1 MSTDNLGLP
10 TSLDEEEKNRSALEE
25 AERAA
30 SAARAPLPSADEP
43 ESDLSAQV
51 DPVADASDVPR
62 DEPVPAPEPS
72 PAFADEQPVP
82 PPDERPEESA
92 DSSPATSEP
101 EKIQPEWDS
110 ENGWEE
116 GWEDREDRRPGEDD
130 WTTLRRHNLADIGN
144 ELAVIANAARSNE
157 TVDRTFRS
165 IDGFGG
171 AGADEMLDILANGTD
186 RFLDRDDTVAQD
198 LYKTLERATDGIY
211 SQLGGKIEDFWIGN
225 RRVVH
230 DDYAFGVVR
239 DQQDVDDRR
248 RFMDEQDARARQMAK
263 EVAFLKQNHDRSLFG
278 RMLWHVRNDEDWNDE
293 RFGVFDGT
301 NKLTLN
307 EIEEVAGMSGFKEA
321 KNHVAQERFDALAK
335 AVHERYLKERGER
348 SVLEAA
354 SDNFRGGLVEL
365 GTMEESLRN
374 LLVNGGSGE
383 AFMRRARELKDV
395 EELNAAETPT
405 GRDFTEIGGPLE
417 ALGWMFQ
424 QFSRLAPQMIAQF
437 GIALGT
443 GGAGNLAAG
452 AAGRMGASAATKA
465 AIRSGFSRVGGYATT
480 VALDVADVTGQLAGE
495 AAERG
500 QEGIDLGEL
509 ALVSVPFVGADLYG
523 SIGRGVRRAAGKA
536 AGDIARDMAK
546 SAQVYTARGF
556 WHDVLRGSTRVLK
569 DAGLEGATEAAQD
582 WFVRLGNL
590 GKNGTLALAGQG
602 EESFDVF
609 DAMLG
614 SAETFFAAAASGGA
628 GAIGSY
634 ANFGKNSSF
643 TGEYWQQKRQFERSA
658 PRVDRYMG
666 WEAGTTARIVR
677 AGKAGSDVES
687 ARNGYGSVLA
697 EILRDQAAG
706 NATRLDALD
715 ATLLG
720 QAIVAGQAIKD
731 LESVSRNAERS
742 LAAVRAGARI
752 EKKDKDGNPTGEFY
766 TAEELLRFKERT
778 DHALENARGVKSQ
791 KRDNM
796 GDNAKG
802 ILDALDATIGG
813 PTLAEGVRMQ
823 RERVAAGAQA
833 DPIRT
838 EGFDVPVV
846 PPSVDERT
854 GVVTTVYMEREQ
866 EGSSHRMQIVETLD
880 PDSGD
885 IVYRVKNLRSDARP
899 ADAASE
905 FLARDFGGDD
915 KAALAAALDFARDYA
930 DWSAVGAAAN
940 EAFDRA
946 AASYVEA
953 NYPGRLAI
961 CADNET
967 ELFAKLADAGIDL
980 ASGDY
985 RTDTDERLRS
995 LFHGS
1000 QESAL
1005 TVPPLADR
1013 DGPVFS
1019 VIVRARN
1026 ATPATLAATLDHET
1040 MHVDFA
1046 RRIQEAV
1053 SRRENPKTG
1062 RMELANKPLLDE
1074 LFAGW
1079 KKPDGT
1085 PIDPAELSPAFLQR
1099 RVRVALLGL
1108 DRDGRGNPLSQE
1120 AVLEAMADDE
1130 AQEREEELYAYAT
1143 ESVNAGASEGTGLVA
1158 GLVHPFRAR
1167 KMRILRQ
1174 THPELVK
1181 FAGAYVAGRL
1191 GAFTGG
1197 MGGGVVTDMWED
1209 TAATD
1214 DEIADYLFR
1223 LRQPPAS
1230 DYAPNPHADDP
1241 EGARRALGVEPSAP
1255 EEGRTSGAGESGS
1268 PGAPAP
1274 AERNYASREEIVAD
1288 LAAARENMAGLR
1300 RANAESSQIDEAASR
1315 VRRLQGIL
1323 REWDESHREAPRD
1336 ARPAPRGAP
1345 AEAPQ
1350 PQRPAPAET
1359 SPQENRTG
1367 SKAPEEPAP
1376 SATPEPAPA
1385 EPRPIPKGDGRARV
1399 PAAGKGK
1406 VSMKSPDRSESFDGT
1421 VAYMDLGDIVND
1433 QVPGFDM
1440 AFQNRGQNDAAR
1452 EVKAKQI
1459 GMNPDADTLTDAGT
1473 MIDEGTIVVAKVDGK
1488 FMVIAGN
1495 TRAWGLQ
1502 LAAQLGK
1509 LGPVTERVR
1518 ADAAMDGVDLS
1529 GMANPV
1535 KVRVLSASYTHEQ
1548 LEHIAEVS
1556 NRQSK
1561 NRVADENLALDDA
1574 KKILSGKKI
1583 KGASGSLLDMFAPG
1597 PDGQLDNAS
1606 NRDFMMAF
1614 IAETGDNALLG
1625 KDKDGRPIPNAQAY
1639 ARAQRALVAAVLFG
1653 ENADRAETARML
1665 GALMGEGAGMKKLAA
1680 GIAAAAP
1687 SLVAAFRG
1695 NKAFDLSPELRAA
1708 LNEIAQARADGVTVD
1723 DRFAQ
1728 ATMDLGDESAA
1739 KTGPNAPALVKDI
1752 ARALWSRGVG
1762 TGRGVSGKAVRELL
1776 LDYAERVYRPAKGT
1790 QPAWKLPAEDGEGL
1804 FGDALRNTKQS
1815 VWNAALAAAMR
1826 DDQGLGLRSRNGEAG
1841 IRARNDDGSLKIAS
1855 HERKQVLADA
1865 ERKFGKKPL
1874 VQVPPRDRIQTVFV
1888 QSRKALGAAGVQP
1901 SAAMS
1906 DATAEIVY
1914 RYDGDGKAFVL
1925 ARLPAEYPGL
1935 DRQRYMFGSKEADEA
1950 AKRRERRELGRIAR
1964 RNNGNGRFDGIFQP
1978 LLLGP
1983 GPRARNGEFSPQTPA
1998 FKAQLDDVIARYKG
2012 TPQWLKAPNGKD
2024 SILAATPDYGPLLWA
2039 TVRTQS
2045 FKDWFGDWEND
2056 PANAS
2061 KVVDANGEPRVVY
2074 HGTGSEE
2081 EFESFDRNRV
2091 GSRFENVDVDYN
2103 FFFTA
2108 SELAAEGYGEVYPF
2122 FLNIRNPEIR
2132 NVRFEEGEEEVGD
2145 LDLHEDIINAHDFG
2159 SGQIERSG
2167 AKPENADGLI
2177 MGAFRTPPQAEREIT
2192 ERHAREIRPELER
2205 LQKVDEDDMALR
2217 DEKDALWQSGLDATV
2232 KALRDDDNEATRD
2245 LIRDLPDDAVREIAR
2260 IKYREEFNGLPRVK
2274 EINEIL
2280 KRHGREDRETRLR
2293 LADKLNA
2300 ELAAA
2305 GRETLDSAN
2314 IYAVDDPNNIKSI
2327 FNSGAFSASDSRVRA
2342 RGGEIGGARLGIT
2355 ADEAKRMEAA
2365 GATREEIWRATGW
2378 WRGKD
2383 GKWGFE
2389 LDPIPLEEFD
2399 KIYGILKK
2407 ELREHP
2413 LRYNNIHE
2421 PKLAGRKYAG
2431 VFMEQAAEKSP
2442 WLHRLLL
2449 AYPRLRNVGLAA
2461 WPSKRV
2467 LGKYYG
2473 VTRFHP
2479 LRPLGNGQ
2487 FDPVDIHIGL
2497 QFRKKESIWLT
2508 FMHEIQHTIQAYEGF
2523 PNGNASEKAVVAEDP
2538 SGGEDGE
2545 IEAQLVS
2552 LRATMTE
2559 DERRSEPP
2567 WETERR
2573 MLERER
2579 ENDAL
2584 ASILTKAK
2592 VPEREFVRK
2601 TGGLYSLAQER
2612 ILDNPPMTREE
2623 VIDYVNQIAK
2633 SIGAEPLRVRQGDSN
2648 MRESSVRARNSVS
2661 VAAAGRL
2668 GITNEEAERLEREG
2682 YFPDEIFRRTRWYR
2696 GVKDDE
2702 WRYELEPVQLRP
2714 WLTAW
2719 GDAPVRRAGGKRR
2732 AIADIIGEDS
2742 PFLRAYPAARN
2753 ITVEIKENKDGGE
2766 GELVG
2771 DRITV
2776 WGRKGQTLAEFAQ
2789 DKGDNGLL
2797 NSLVHEL
2804 QHWVQNQEGWPE
2816 GSSPG
2821 NFRSDRKSRR
2831 LRQAENERSQAFW
2844 NARRLAAQHGYD
2856 TSPDAVED
2864 RARRG
2869 GDEAAVSDMEALL
2882 PEQGETA
2889 AEEEP
2894 WVADLR
2900 ERVGRYRQ
2908 AVANVKRIADE
2919 DGYQTA
2925 WDKYNRVAGEV
2936 ESRNAGSRAAMS
2948 SGEAAENPPW
2958 TTMDVSPL
2966 RQTIVR
2972 NGEVVA
2978 ANARPAG
2985 RQKQAGVAYPDARA
2999 EIEALDLRPGLGTSA
3014 EVRARNRDEIMGV
3027 LSSKRPDLDAGAVA
3041 DEILKFATPK
3051 ERKLALHWVVRGAIR
3066 LPEDAYKVEDAV
3078 SVAEKAKVDPF
3089 RYASPLALLE
3099 AHKQFK
3105 PSARPI
3111 DPATVPELTDQRDE
3125 GDGIVS
3131 YLVQDDRQGQAAMRK
3146 IIDTHWGEDANP
3158 WCLLAKKK
3166 KWTYVELTNDYDAYQ
3181 EMERWWAQLPHDER
3195 VRIAGDRA
3203 DEESVMDADPASEYY
3218 VDNVVDNPVSLDDA
3232 WDYWQHYS
3240 ALPKRVAFK
3249 DGKLLAFMATEDKG
3263 DDAVNLEDRLEE
3275 LRSELRG
3282 ERGMVETGNFARE
3295 SEYWEA
3301 KENDDQA
3308 TIDEI
3313 VNEWDEWVDSDA
3325 VSASY
3330 DDERGVATI
3339 RNYEGDSFFDEDENG
3354 NPREYRRRADGSYV
3368 FGGEAEEEWW
3378 DRQDVSHPNLDWAR
3392 GDASGV
3398 RARNADETMAARL
3411 GLGNADEARRME
3423 REGASR
3429 LDIWRRTGWWKRPED
3444 GMWRIELPP
3453 LKFKTGAFERL
3464 YASIHA
3470 NQQKLKGSKYTQK
3483 NLPTYEDWRRALE
3496 SGGNDDQYTAP
3507 AAKIVSA
3514 LFETVAV
3521 WSAVEIHKAETGG
3534 TQASGPHRSWF
3545 YDDTRRDKYGAMPR
3559 EDYETVVAAIKEWKA
3574 QHPEQ
3579 ARILQEAERPRVSS
3593 YDWGNIVERARKLI
3607 YNMKHGAAAPRE
3619 LQGKLRMR
3627 WADIAAD
3634 ENRVERP
3641 NTLRELLSD
3650 DDPVLKALPELGDFP
3665 IVFQSDTGRY
3675 GGWAGTDNITL
3686 NTIWTNDRMGAT
3698 DAVFDT
3704 RKTLAHEIQHK
3715 VQAAVGFM
3723 RGVNPDAVKRARED
3737 RSYRYDPWTNEQLRG
3752 DENLTPE
3759 QVYMGWGGEVEA
3771 RAVEARM
3778 HLTDEQ
3784 RKEIPPWVTEEVVRE
3799 DKFGKRTD
3807 YSYAA
3812 QKRAMEEMQWVEE
3825 SSVNDP
3831 NGPQY
3836 RPLSGEQAQTE
3847 RRPLGNPEQLTF
3859 DFIPPTESVVESVS
3873 DAMNLGGVRARNGE
3887 FATAPEDIGRRVMG
3901 YNVGTRAPDLTP
3913 VDVTNSR
3920 TGKPERAI
3928 AFPGD
3933 RPEGY
3938 VPSRIGYAYKL
3949 MEQWPDGSLHALFAN
3964 VADTVPQ
3971 NEWMFAAGFP
3981 LTDRNVNGMKLRQ
3994 RYAWHLGFGLPTA
4007 PHLMSS
4013 KDYGRGYPTGAENGK
4028 GHPKGSRRVWVRV
4041 AFDASN
4047 DWNAAMDRVS
4057 GREGGDPYGLIPFG
4071 GYYGFIEGNKSNWIL
4086 SSAVKFDK
4094 VLSEDE
4100 RQEILRGAGF
4110 DERAAWEQRHG
4121 GKKLGAKNQASKPAD
4136 KIAALREL
4144 RDRIARSVV
4153 DNPEQAAPGA
4163 RARNDAEAIAA
4174 FNALPPYPEIEE
4186 HRANR
4191 RAAETKEDLNAEFD
4205 RWYAALEVRNAA
4217 LEKWVAAAPDFLVF
4231 SEKGVAKPDPNG
4243 GVYGSLLAWIVSPDK
4258 WYEGNQHSRPWR
4270 VTSVFRTGR
4279 VSKDGYEELVPSG
4292 HSFYDTKKDAVFSIG
4307 QVISGTAEYAPGI
4320 RARNGQAYYGELF
4333 PEMGVDAANRPF
4345 AFTQAEILARMRGL
4359 IPGYDYKPEHIEEI
4373 EYIRKGMEILERD
4386 PDAVDNIRR
4395 KTVGV
4400 NRPAPLSPDE
4410 QYVLYTMQYCAEKDL
4425 ETAIG
4430 IRRKIERSGA
4440 AVPGQLAA
4448 AKALEEA
4455 AEAEALSLALTSQRV
4470 GSALGRALAFR
4481 QVAYRWNGMLS
4492 YEGLV
4497 RSFNRSLRRTAER
4510 YGGIGIAVD
4519 PNALKLTDEDREQIR
4534 RIFEAVVAAQRQYEQ
4549 AKNAA
4554 TAADALRQLMAI
4566 MRSMDRYIRNANRK
4580 PLGKPTKP
4588 KKLLPE
4594 ADLMA
4599 QLSRLADEEFGLEA
4613 ASGNLDPRD
4622 RTAWARAANI
4632 VKLVGNWI
4640 LSNDIAQNRPLRSA
4654 ESFRQELFDRCDAI
4668 LGRYIQLSAR
4678 EYGEIFSDYGM
4689 VREASKNELFVRRTK
4704 VNQALRLLS
4713 QIAAVERGDAPRRT
4727 GQQRVE
4733 GTDEQTD
4740 LERRLHVLLKELDPE
4755 AERALR
4761 RGGEPSDRFVKTPL
4775 QIWRDAAEKEI
4786 RMLET
4791 AIATGVELERNQ
4803 IPLQLGEEE
4812 MSLKEL
4818 LELKRQRY
4826 REMFVLP
4833 KTEEEQVQAYLRQL
4847 VNRENALLAEL
4858 DAARRGEFKH
4868 REDKNARAK
4877 QDSRVQALQREIA
4890 AIREE
4895 IQAERDLQGDAL
4907 STRNKRIKAVLNG
4920 IQRSMANAN
4929 AWIENPE
4936 LYFEQ
4941 QERRR
4946 KSQEDIEND
4955 PAVKEARRAQREILE
4970 KWEAVRE
4977 ERAYKKLNA
4986 LGKGVAAVGGLRD
4999 AIKVFLA
5006 SGDISGVGV
5015 QCALAVLDLGPAE
5028 ALKAIRV
5035 GIGALAGG
5043 KNAVFGKLSEG
5054 KTAEEFAREKFDELV
5069 KNNTFLREAVDEYG
5083 VHISTVEANGR
5094 YDNSEEGFARGYAT
5108 RRAEEWMQR
5117 NLGAVGRAAKGY
5129 VDRSDRAFAL
5139 PADILR
5145 LALCKKLADASAEL
5159 KGGALTAAEK
5169 KYIGRIVNAATGRGD
5184 FFGHAGFSAALSR
5197 FFWAPARFSGQ
5208 LQMLALPFTMLVH
5221 KDVSGRVKAAIA
5233 RKFLVRTMANYG
5245 IAVMIAYLLKQAF
5258 GDDDDDG
5265 PLMETDPRSAKF
5277 GRINLGGR
5285 MFSLTGGLESYI
5297 TLGARVL
5304 SGETKTKNGDIMKVG
5319 QGGDSRFGLVWRMFE
5334 NKMTPD
5340 VNILRQMINK
5350 KKTTGE
5356 RIEGFF
5362 GKNGYLSVIAG
5373 NSIFPLTVSDMVD
5386 VLKDDKPGL
5395 AEKAFL
5401 AGITVLGYNST
5412 DFGYNDYDAH
5422 AHRFDRAHRA
5432 LRDAKTP
5439 AERRRVMESE
5449 LGPYAAQDARGEALR
5464 HERRQIDVALRTER
5478 DPNRRAALLARRD
5491 RNEIRFLALW
5501 REGLRE
5507 EAESW
5512 TPDMDEAL
5520 KRAGAEIR
5528 RMPEEERESR
5538 PLNYW

>member
-43 ESDLSAQV
+43 ESDLSAPV

-62 DEPVPAPEPS
+62 DEPAPAPEPS

-82 PPDERPEESA
+82 QPDERPEESA

-101 EKIQPEWDS
+101 EEIQPELDS

-186 RFLDRDDTVAQD
+186 RFLDRDDTAAQD

-211 SQLGGKIEDFWIGN
+211 TQLGGKIEDFWIGN

-248 RFMDEQDARARQMAK
+248 QFMDEQDARARQMAK
-263 EVAFLKQNHDRSLFG
+263 EVAFLKQNHDRSLVG
-278 RMLWHVRNDEDWNDE
+278 RMLWHVRNDEDWDDE

-307 EIEEVAGMSGFKEA
+307 EIEKVAGMSGFKEA
-321 KNHVAQERFDALAK
+321 KNHVARERFDTLAK

-348 SVLEAA
+348 SAMEAA
-354 SDNFRGGLVEL
+354 ADNFRGGLVEL
-365 GTMEESLRN
+365 GTMEENLRN
-374 LLVNGGSGE
+374 LLLNGGSGE

-452 AAGRMGASAATKA
+452 AAGRIGASAATKA

-536 AGDIARDMAK
+536 AGDIARDMTR

-569 DAGLEGATEAAQD
+569 DAGLEGATEASQD

-634 ANFGKNSSF
+634 ANFGRNSSF
-643 TGEYWQQKRQFERSA
+643 TGEYWRQKRQFERSA

-666 WEAGTTARIVR
+666 WEEGTTARIVR
-677 AGKAGSDVES
+677 SGKTGADVES

-697 EILRDQAAG
+697 EIMRDQAAG

-742 LAAVRAGARI
+742 LAAVRAGAQI

-766 TAEELLRFKERT
+766 TAEELLRFKEQT

-823 RERVAAGAQA
+823 RERVSGGAEA
-833 DPIRT
+833 DPIRM

-880 PDSGD
+880 PDSGE

-905 FLARDFGGDD
+905 FSARDFGGDD

-985 RTDTDERLRS
+985 GTDMDERLRS

-1026 ATPATLAATLDHET
+1026 ATPANLAATLDHET

-1046 RRIQEAV
+1046 RRLQEAV
-1053 SRRENPKTG
+1053 SRRENPETG
-1062 RMELANKPLLDE
+1062 RLELANKPLLDE

-1085 PIDPAELSPAFLQR
+1085 AIDPAELSPVFLQR

-1108 DRDGRGNPLSQE
+1108 DRDGRGRPLSQE
-1120 AVLEAMADDE
+1120 AVLAAMADDE
-1130 AQEREEELYAYAT
+1130 AQAREEELYAYAT
-1143 ESVNAGASEGTGLVA
+1143 ESVNAGASEGPGLVA

-1174 THPELVK
+1174 THPELAK

-1197 MGGGVVTDMWED
+1197 MSGGVVTDMWED

-1241 EGARRALGVEPSAP
+1241 EGARRALGAEPSAP
-1255 EEGRTSGAGESGS
+1255 DEGRTSESVES
-1268 PGAPAP
+1268 GAPAP

-1300 RANAESSQIDEAASR
+1300 RANAESSQIDEAAGR
-1315 VRRLQGIL
+1315 VRRLQTAL
-1323 REWDESHREAPRD
+1323 REWDESHREAPSDTRQ
-1336 ARPAPRGAP
+1336 APRGAP
-1345 AEAPQ
+1345 AEAQQ

-1367 SKAPEEPAP
+1367 SEAPEEPAP

-1385 EPRPIPKGDGRARV
+1385 EPRPIPKGDG
-1399 PAAGKGK
+1399 K
-1406 VSMKSPDRSESFDGT
+1406 V
-1421 VAYMDLGDIVND
+1421 
-1433 QVPGFDM
+1433 
-1440 AFQNRGQNDAAR
+1440 
-1452 EVKAKQI
+1452 
-1459 GMNPDADTLTDAGT
+1459 
-1473 MIDEGTIVVAKVDGK
+1473 VVA
-1488 FMVIAGN
+1488 
-1495 TRAWGLQ
+1495 
-1502 LAAQLGK
+1502 
-1509 LGPVTERVR
+1509 
-1518 ADAAMDGVDLS
+1518 
-1529 GMANPV
+1529 
-1535 KVRVLSASYTHEQ
+1535 
-1548 LEHIAEVS
+1548 
-1556 NRQSK
+1556 
-1561 NRVADENLALDDA
+1561 
-1574 KKILSGKKI
+1574 
-1583 KGASGSLLDMFAPG
+1583 
-1597 PDGQLDNAS
+1597 
-1606 NRDFMMAF
+1606 
-1614 IAETGDNALLG
+1614 
-1625 KDKDGRPIPNAQAY
+1625 
-1639 ARAQRALVAAVLFG
+1639 
-1653 ENADRAETARML
+1653 
-1665 GALMGEGAGMKKLAA
+1665 
-1680 GIAAAAP
+1680 
-1687 SLVAAFRG
+1687 
-1695 NKAFDLSPELRAA
+1695 
-1708 LNEIAQARADGVTVD
+1708 
-1723 DRFAQ
+1723 
-1728 ATMDLGDESAA
+1728 
-1739 KTGPNAPALVKDI
+1739 
-1752 ARALWSRGVG
+1752 
-1762 TGRGVSGKAVRELL
+1762 GKAVRLENADNTESYEAVPIFIDLGDGVDDTSPDFPVDEAQNRSKESKARDVKAAQIATNLSNGRLLNPHMRTLMGGAQVFADYVADDGRTIENLLFIGNTRNRALKILERAGRLGSYYDDARALAKELGADISKMARPQFGFKLVKPIRGKSEMAKLTRSGNTSDVAALSDASQGIDDARGAIKENPTIKGFGRPL
-1776 LDYAERVYRPAKGT
+1776 LDLFEIGKNDQVSDAFLLAFAQAAGIQPADAAYFAEVNGKTVPNGKLRDRAERAMIAYALDGNGVSREDLERALNLLFVKENGFTNIRKGLAKAAAKLARAFAKNPEFSLAKDFFDGLNAYNTARVRVGRKEINSVSEHFNQESIDFGEGGNGGISDEARQIALLFDRFKNSYTKVAKVFDAYADSVYRPAN
-1790 QPAWKLPAEDGEGL
+1790 PADGQHEEFLAKANAETGEQDL
-1804 FGDALRNTKQS
+1804 FGGGPVVTDKRSLLAKAVSTAAKTQEDEDAL
-1815 VWNAALAAAMR
+1815 
-1826 DDQGLGLRSRNGEAG
+1826 GLGLRSRNGGSSLGAA
-1841 IRARNDDGSLKIAS
+1841 RARNKDDAVQIAS
-1855 HERKQVLADA
+1855 HERRQVLADA
-1865 ERKFGKKPL
+1865 ERKFGKRPIA
-1874 VQVPPRDRIQTVFV
+1874 QVPPNERIQTVFV
-1888 QSRKALGAAGVQP
+1888 QGRRALGANGVRP
-1901 SAAMS
+1901 SAALPES
-1906 DATAEIVY
+1906 AAEVVY
-1914 RYDGDGKAFVL
+1914 RYDGDGRVSVL
-1925 ARLPAEYPGL
+1925 ARLKPEYPGL
-1935 DRQRYMFGSKEADEA
+1935 DSQRYMFGSREADEA
-1950 AKRRERRELGRIAR
+1950 AKRRERRTLGRIVR
-1964 RNNGNGRFDGIFQP
+1964 RNNGNGRFDGLFQP

-1983 GPRARNGEFSPQTPA
+1983 GPRARNGEFSPQTPE
-1998 FKAQLDDVIARYKG
+1998 FRRQLDEVIERYKG
-2012 TPQWLKAPNGKD
+2012 TPQWLKAPNGQD
-2024 SILAATPDYGPLLWA
+2024 SVLAATPDYGPLLWA

-2056 PANAS
+2056 PENAS
-2061 KVVDANGEPRVVY
+2061 KVVDENGEPLVMY
-2074 HGTGSEE
+2074 HGTPGPEISAFANNRALHAGNRHGGYYFTPALQIAQDYAKMEGNEVGGDQDIDKLFERYYRKQANYNKAWEAVMGPDFVKRVKALAKDLSESSKSSEFPQTAGEFISAIRGKSDMGTTAYEAME
-2081 EFESFDRNRV
+2081 EVATRGFFARGHFAVEPDEVEHYYGIRLTADERSRLDAIAGEIRAKAGDILARVRADFD
-2091 GSRFENVDVDYN
+2091 
-2103 FFFTA
+2103 A
-2108 SELAAEGYGEVYPF
+2108 SLDLSGTVMPV
-2122 FLNIRNPEIR
+2122 FLNIRNPLYVDTDQTRAAAVEDFGGEDK
-2132 NVRFEEGEEEVGD
+2132 FEALENDRAQARVMQRYNRRLLEAGNHDGFFEVGKRPW
-2145 LDLHEDIINAHDFG
+2145 E
-2159 SGQIERSG
+2159 
-2167 AKPENADGLI
+2167 
-2177 MGAFRTPPQAEREIT
+2177 MYEIVV
-2192 ERHAREIRPELER
+2192 P
-2205 LQKVDEDDMALR
+2205 
-2217 DEKDALWQSGLDATV
+2217 
-2232 KALRDDDNEATRD
+2232 
-2245 LIRDLPDDAVREIAR
+2245 
-2260 IKYREEFNGLPRVK
+2260 
-2274 EINEIL
+2274 
-2280 KRHGREDRETRLR
+2280 HGYE
-2293 LADKLNA
+2293 
-2300 ELAAA
+2300 
-2305 GRETLDSAN
+2305 S
-2314 IYAVDDPNNIKSI
+2314 NIKSI
-2327 FNSGAFSASDSRVRA
+2327 FNSGAFSP
-2342 RGGEIGGARLGIT
+2342 
-2355 ADEAKRMEAA
+2355 
-2365 GATREEIWRATGW
+2365 ATSA
-2378 WRGKD
+2378 
-2383 GKWGFE
+2383 
-2389 LDPIPLEEFD
+2389 
-2399 KIYGILKK
+2399 
-2407 ELREHP
+2407 
-2413 LRYNNIHE
+2413 
-2421 PKLAGRKYAG
+2421 
-2431 VFMEQAAEKSP
+2431 
-2442 WLHRLLL
+2442 
-2449 AYPRLRNVGLAA
+2449 
-2461 WPSKRV
+2461 
-2467 LGKYYG
+2467 
-2473 VTRFHP
+2473 
-2479 LRPLGNGQ
+2479 
-2487 FDPVDIHIGL
+2487 
-2497 QFRKKESIWLT
+2497 
-2508 FMHEIQHTIQAYEGF
+2508 
-2523 PNGNASEKAVVAEDP
+2523 
-2538 SGGEDGE
+2538 
-2545 IEAQLVS
+2545 
-2552 LRATMTE
+2552 
-2559 DERRSEPP
+2559 
-2567 WETERR
+2567 
-2573 MLERER
+2573 
-2579 ENDAL
+2579 
-2584 ASILTKAK
+2584 
-2592 VPEREFVRK
+2592 
-2601 TGGLYSLAQER
+2601 
-2612 ILDNPPMTREE
+2612 
-2623 VIDYVNQIAK
+2623 
-2633 SIGAEPLRVRQGDSN
+2633 
-2648 MRESSVRARNSVS
+2648 VRARNSVS

-2719 GDAPVRRAGGKRR
+2719 GDAPVRRAGGKWR

-2789 DKGDNGLL
+2789 DKGEDGLL

-2831 LRQAENERSQAFW
+2831 LRQAENERSQAYW
-2844 NARRLAAQHGYD
+2844 NARRLAVQHGYD

-2864 RARRG
+2864 RNRRG
-2869 GDEAAVSDMEALL
+2869 VEEAVVADMEALL

-2900 ERVGRYRQ
+2900 ERVGLYRR

-2948 SGEAAENPPW
+2948 SEEAAENPPW

-2966 RQTIVR
+2966 SQTIVR
-2972 NGEVVA
+2972 DGRVA
-2978 ANARPAG
+2978 AARATEPAG
-2985 RQKQAGVAYPDARA
+2985 RQKQAGVSYPDARA

-3027 LSSKRPDLDAGAVA
+3027 LSRKRPDLDAGAVA

-3051 ERKLALHWVVRGAIR
+3051 ERKIALHWVVRGGLA
-3066 LPEDAYKVEDAV
+3066 LPQDAYKVADAISTV
-3078 SVAEKAKVDPF
+3078 EQAKRDLGGARETRDNAEKTLKAATENIRSARESGDPRRIARAEDRLNRANARF
-3089 RYASPLALLE
+3089 VQARDLLERSEGKSLEPFDYKSPDELLLALKE
-3099 AHKQFK
+3099 FS
-3105 PSARPI
+3105 PSGRPI
-3111 DPATVPELTDQRDE
+3111 DPATVPELSDPRDE

-3131 YLVQDDRQGQAAMRK
+3131 YLVQDDRQGQAAMRRV
-3146 IIDTHWGEDANP
+3146 IDTHWGENANP

-3166 KWTYVELTNDYDAYQ
+3166 KWTHVELTNDYDAYQ
-3181 EMERWWAQLPHDER
+3181 EMERWWAQLPHAER

-3203 DEESVMDADPASEYY
+3203 DEESVMDADPASQYY
-3218 VDNVVDNPVSLDDA
+3218 VDNVVDNPVSLDTA
-3232 WDYWQHYS
+3232 WTYWQHYS
-3240 ALPKRVAFK
+3240 VLPKRVAFK
-3249 DGKLLAFMATEDKG
+3249 DGRLLAFMATDQTSDVVSQSWK
-3263 DDAVNLEDRLEE
+3263 
-3275 LRSELRG
+3275 
-3282 ERGMVETGNFARE
+3282 ER
-3295 SEYWEA
+3295 EYQ
-3301 KENDDQA
+3301 DFL
-3308 TIDEI
+3308 
-3313 VNEWDEWVDSDA
+3313 DSW
-3325 VSASY
+3325 
-3330 DDERGVATI
+3330 
-3339 RNYEGDSFFDEDENG
+3339 DSFWQGEFFPDRDTPPSMSEWFDL
-3354 NPREYRRRADGSYV
+3354 AMDGALGDYKPQY
-3368 FGGEAEEEWW
+3368 GGSEEWW
-3378 DRQDVSHPNLDWAR
+3378 DRQDVSHPDLDWAR
-3392 GDASGV
+3392 EGSEV
-3398 RARNADETMAARL
+3398 RSRNADETMAARL

-3453 LKFKTGAFERL
+3453 LKFKPGAFERL
-3464 YASIHA
+3464 EAAIRAGGGHA
-3470 NQQKLKGSKYTQK
+3470 LKAPKFSPQ
-3483 NLPTYEDWRRALE
+3483 NLPTRA
-3496 SGGNDDQYTAP
+3496 DYDAAP
-3507 AAKIVSA
+3507 APVKSTIRSLLRQDAVTFAAAGVYHDYREQRNKTNPKIVHESWYDRRS
-3514 LFETVAV
+3514 FTDGNG
-3521 WSAVEIHKAETGG
+3521 VEHEYAYIGYGEDNF
-3534 TQASGPHRSWF
+3534 R
-3545 YDDTRRDKYGAMPR
+3545 KY
-3559 EDYETVVAAIKEWKA
+3559 
-3574 QHPEQ
+3574 
-3579 ARILQEAERPRVSS
+3579 
-3593 YDWGNIVERARKLI
+3593 
-3607 YNMKHGAAAPRE
+3607 
-3619 LQGKLRMR
+3619 LRN
-3627 WADIAAD
+3627 AAD
-3634 ENRVERP
+3634 EWMSSHGEQAEILGGMSSEIVPDALRMFNRFVSDILTPQGEKSKVRLGLARIPAADRP
-3641 NTLRELLSD
+3641 MTLGEILAD
-3650 DDPVLKALPELGDFP
+3650 DDPVLRALPQLRSFP
-3665 IVFQSDTGRY
+3665 IRFISDTGRY
-3675 GGWAGTDNITL
+3675 GGWADDTEIAL
-3686 NTIWTNDRMGAT
+3686 NTS
-3698 DAVFDT
+3698 FT
-3704 RKTLAHEIQHK
+3704 RGESGTRNTAEALAHEIQHK
-3715 VQAAVGFM
+3715 VQDAVGFM
-3723 RGVNPDAVKRARED
+3723 RGVSPDAVKRARED
-3737 RSYRYDPWTNEQLRG
+3737 RSYRFDPWTNEQLRG

-3799 DKFGKRTD
+3799 DKFRKRSD

-3847 RRPLGNPEQLTF
+3847 RRQLGNPEQLTF
-3859 DFIPPTESVVESVS
+3859 DFIPPPNMTDEERDVIAQESVS
-3873 DAMNLGGVRARNGE
+3873 DAENLAGAPAARARGKEYDPRSLVPRVRGGWNQRKILDYLRHYGSLHGV
-3887 FATAPEDIGRRVMG
+3887 ATASKLIAEFDSVEELKAHMFYHGTTNAFDHMRPSITKSERWVEQFGGGGYGQRYWGISLTDDKKTASIFSGPESYVRIYPVILAKNANVVDRADWTDAADAEDHIVELWNEGVDAVRIGGGEKELLVLNPRAICNIGTSDFYQAYRLGSDENPINIKNDEQIARMFEVAKGYVGYRPEERFGKPPRPSLFVAGSDEFKPDEQRNREREEYERAVASWRNTDQGRAAAEYEDLVRSTVRFRNGGEPAAEPFSTEPEDIGRRVMG
-3901 YNVGTRAPDLTP
+3901 YNVGDRPPDLTP
-3913 VDVTNSR
+3913 VAVTNSR

-3964 VADTVPQ
+3964 VAETVPQ

-3981 LTDRNVNGMKLRQ
+3981 LTDRNVKGMKLRQ

-4013 KDYGRGYPTGAENGK
+4013 KDYDRGYPTGAENGK

-4136 KIAALREL
+4136 KLAALREL

-4153 DNPEQAAPGA
+4153 DNPE
-4163 RARNDAEAIAA
+4163 
-4174 FNALPPYPEIEE
+4174 
-4186 HRANR
+4186 
-4191 RAAETKEDLNAEFD
+4191 
-4205 RWYAALEVRNAA
+4205 
-4217 LEKWVAAAPDFLVF
+4217 
-4231 SEKGVAKPDPNG
+4231 
-4243 GVYGSLLAWIVSPDK
+4243 
-4258 WYEGNQHSRPWR
+4258 
-4270 VTSVFRTGR
+4270 
-4279 VSKDGYEELVPSG
+4279 
-4292 HSFYDTKKDAVFSIG
+4292 
-4307 QVISGTAEYAPGI
+4307 I

-4333 PEMGVDAANRPF
+4333 PEMGGDAANRPF

-4395 KTVGV
+4395 KTVGET
-4400 NRPAPLSPDE
+4400 RPAPLSPDE
-4410 QYVLYTMQYCAEKDL
+4410 QYVLYTMQYCAGKDL

-4519 PNALKLTDEDREQIR
+4519 PNALKLTDEDREEIR

-4812 MSLKEL
+4812 LSLKEL

-5069 KNNTFLREAVDEYG
+5069 KNNPFLREAVDEYG

-5117 NLGAVGRAAKGY
+5117 NLGAAGRAAKCY

-5184 FFGHAGFSAALSR
+5184 FFGHAGFSATLSR

-5221 KDVSGRVKAAIA
+5221 KDVSGLVKAAIA

-5340 VNILRQMINK
+5340 LNILRQMINK

-5432 LRDAKTP
+5432 LRDAKTA

-5512 TPDMDEAL
+5512 TPDMDDAL
-5520 KRAGAEIR
+5520 KRAGSEIR